1 MHGLTTLIS
10 LLYNAMFKLIK
21 DNKFNLL
28 KVPINDG
35 LGKTQ
40 IKVTNNYYIPRVSS
54 KTVSGLSYMIVVN
67 LDILSNAFSNHL
79 D

>member
-35 LGKTQ
+35 HGKTLR
-40 IKVTNNYYIPRVSS
+40 KVINNYYIPRVSS
-54 KTVSGLSYMIVVN
+54 KTVPKCVRFELHDCCKLGYFIKC
-67 LDILSNAFSNHL
+67 I
-79 D
+79 

>member
-35 LGKTQ
+35 HGKAQ
-40 IKVTNNYYIPRVSS
+40 RKVTNNYYIPRVSS
-54 KTVSGLSYMIVVN
+54 KTVPKCVR
-67 LDILSNAFSNHL
+67 FE
-79 D
+79 